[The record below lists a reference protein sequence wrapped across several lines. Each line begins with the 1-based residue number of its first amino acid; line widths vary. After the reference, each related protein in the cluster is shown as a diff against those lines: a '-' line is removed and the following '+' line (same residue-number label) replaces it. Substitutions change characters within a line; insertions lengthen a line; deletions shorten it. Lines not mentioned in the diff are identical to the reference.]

1 HDRKDDHQQQ
11 DQRGPDLDPPHGGPQ
26 RRLRRGRGVRQ
37 LGQQVQRGLR
47 RQRLLR
53 RPLRLGLR
61 QGGRGVG
68 GRRGRR
74 DGPQGGGGV
83 GDRRL
88 AEAGIVERLERD
100 ELAGP
105 LGGGLGGLGRPGGLG
120 RLGGVGGVGGLAPG
134 PVVLA
139 GSGALAGPVGLVGLA
154 GLFGRVGRV
163 GRVGPGGRLRRVAQ
177 LEHRGGLVEGPLG
190 GPERGEHGGGLVD
203 GALAAAGLVPALGL
217 SAVVV
222 PAVLSVLSVL
232 AVLVGAGRAVVVPV
246 VPVLAVLPV
255 LPVLAV
261 GVGRVVGGGRGRDI
275 AVVGGVR
282 CVLGRVRGP
291 GGGRGGL
298 GSVLGRRDHVGV
310 GPVGGSVV

>member
-1 HDRKDDHQQQ
+1 A
-11 DQRGPDLDPPHGGPQ
+11 
-26 RRLRRGRGVRQ
+26 RGRAGA
-37 LGQQVQRGLR
+37 GM
-47 RQRLLR
+47 
-53 RPLRLGLR
+53 
-61 QGGRGVG
+61 VG
-68 GRRGRR
+68 GLGREELAGR
-74 DGPQGGGGV
+74 LGGGV
-83 GDRRL
+83 GGCGR
-88 AEAGIVERLERD
+88 AGGV
-100 ELAGP
+100 
-105 LGGGLGGLGRPGGLG
+105 GG
-120 RLGGVGGVGGLAPG
+120 LGGVGGVGGVGRLAPG

-154 GLFGRVGRV
+154 GLFGRVGCVGCV

-177 LEHRGGLVEGPLG
+177 LEHRGGLVDGPLG

-222 PAVLSVLSVL
+222 PAVPAVPAVLSVLSVL
-232 AVLVGAGRAVVVPV
+232 SALSVLVGAGRAVVVPV
-246 VPVLAVLPV
+246 VPGLAVLPV

-310 GPVGGSVV
+310 GPVGGSVVQG